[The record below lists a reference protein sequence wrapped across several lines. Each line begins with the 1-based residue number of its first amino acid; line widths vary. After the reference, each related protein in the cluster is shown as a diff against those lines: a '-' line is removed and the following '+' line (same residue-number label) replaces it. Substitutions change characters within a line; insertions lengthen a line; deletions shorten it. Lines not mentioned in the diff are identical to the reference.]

1 MLISLALFR
10 ARSFHIARFKCR
22 RSGEGRPGVV
32 RQLYSAIHYLALP
45 YIFLRLAWRG
55 HRDPGYWERWG
66 ERFGR
71 IPALQGE
78 QQTLWIH
85 AVSVGEVQAAVPLV
99 RALRTG
105 GRDLRIIVTT
115 TTPTGRERV
124 QQALGNTVV
133 HRYAPYDLPGAV
145 RRFLERV
152 RPHLVIIMETELW
165 PNILHQCS
173 RRQIPVLLANA
184 RLSEQSAASYRRIAT
199 TVGRMLASIRCI
211 AAQTRQ
217 DADRLVSL
225 GARAECVRVTGNTKF
240 DVRLP
245 ASLGEEAQVLRRC
258 FGVDRGVWIAAST
271 HEGEELQVLQAF
283 EEVREAMPDS
293 LLVLVPRHPPRAPSV
308 AALARK
314 FGHVTA
320 LRSDSPVSCRDASVF
335 IGDTMGE
342 LPLFYAASDV
352 AFVGGSLVPEG
363 GHNMLEP
370 AALGIPVVFGPYVH
384 DVEEISDRLSEAGAG
399 RRVADQSE
407 LGKAVVEYM
416 LDANLRHVAG
426 QRGREFVKEN
436 RGALNLV
443 MDLVDELMAPATTAA
458 SAGGP
463 A

>member
-1 MLISLALFR
+1 
-10 ARSFHIARFKCR
+10 
-22 RSGEGRPGVV
+22 VV

-71 IPALQGE
+71 MAPLPGD

-99 RALRTG
+99 RALRSG
-105 GRDLRIIVTT
+105 RRDLRILVTT
-115 TTPTGRERV
+115 TTPTGRARV
-124 QQALGNTVV
+124 QQALGDSVL
-133 HRYAPYDLPGAV
+133 HRYAPYDLPGVV

-152 RPHLVIIMETELW
+152 RPRLVIIMETELW
-165 PNILHQCS
+165 PNILHQCA

-184 RLSEQSAASYRRIAT
+184 RLSEQAAASYRRIAT
-199 TVGRMLASIRCI
+199 TAGRMLASVSCI

-217 DADRLVSL
+217 DAVRLVSL
-225 GARAECVRVTGNTKF
+225 GALPERVRVTGNTKF

-245 ASLGEEAQVLRRC
+245 ASLSEEAQVLRRC

-271 HEGEELQVLQAF
+271 HDGEDQQVLQAF
-283 EEVREAMPDS
+283 EQVRAALPDS
-293 LLVLVPRHPPRAPSV
+293 LLVLVPRHPERAPSV

-314 FGHVTA
+314 FGHSPA
-320 LRSDSPVSCRDASVF
+320 IRSQSPASCANASVF
-335 IGDTMGE
+335 IGDSMGE

-352 AFVGGSLVPEG
+352 AFVGGSLVREG

-370 AALGIPVVFGPYVH
+370 AALGLPVIFGPHVY
-384 DVEEISDRLSEAGAG
+384 DVAEISERLIEAGAG
-399 RRVADQSE
+399 KKVNNQTE
-407 LGKAVVEYM
+407 LGAAVVEYM
-416 LDANLRHVAG
+416 HDANLRHVAG

-436 RGALNLV
+436 RGAISLV
-443 MDLVDELMAPATTAA
+443 MELVDELMAQAKPGAC
-458 SAGGP
+458 AGAP
-463 A
+463 T

>member
-1 MLISLALFR
+1 M
-10 ARSFHIARFKCR
+10 
-22 RSGEGRPGVV
+22 V

-71 IPALQGE
+71 IPPLSGD
-78 QQTLWIH
+78 QQTLWVH

-99 RALRTG
+99 RALLAG
-105 GRDLRIIVTT
+105 GRDLRIVVTT
-115 TTPTGRERV
+115 TTPTGHERV
-124 QQALGNTVV
+124 QQALGNSVL

-152 RPHLVIIMETELW
+152 RPQLVIIMETELW

-173 RRQIPVLLANA
+173 RRRIPVLLANA
-184 RLSEQSAASYRRIAT
+184 RLSEQSAASYRRVAT
-199 TVGRMLASIRCI
+199 TAGKMLASISCI

-217 DADRLVSL
+217 DAARLISL
-225 GARAECVRVTGNTKF
+225 GARADRVRVTGNTKF

-245 ASLGEEAQVLRRC
+245 ASLSEEAQVLRRC

-271 HEGEELQVLQAF
+271 HDGEEQQVLQAF
-283 EEVREAMPDS
+283 EQVRKALPDS
-293 LLVLVPRHPPRAPSV
+293 LLVLVPRHPTRAVSV
-308 AALARK
+308 AALVRK

-320 LRSDSPVSCRDASVF
+320 MRSESPVSCADASVF

-352 AFVGGSLVPEG
+352 AFVGGSLVREG

-384 DVEEISDRLSEAGAG
+384 DVAEISDRLLEVGAG
-399 RRVADQSE
+399 RRVNDKDE
-407 LGKAVVEYM
+407 LATAVVEYM
-416 LDANLRHVAG
+416 HDANLRHVAG

-436 RGALNLV
+436 RGALDLV
-443 MDLVDELMAPATTAA
+443 MELVDGIIAPAESAA
-458 SAGGP
+458 SAGEP
-463 A
+463 S

>member
-1 MLISLALFR
+1 
-10 ARSFHIARFKCR
+10 
-22 RSGEGRPGVV
+22 VV

-71 IPALQGE
+71 IPALQGD

-99 RALRTG
+99 RALRSG
-105 GRDLRIIVTT
+105 GRELRIIVTT

-124 QQALGNTVV
+124 QQALGNSVL

-152 RPHLVIIMETELW
+152 RPALVIIMETELW

-173 RRQIPVLLANA
+173 RRKIPVLLANA
-184 RLSEQSAASYRRIAT
+184 RLSEQSAASYRRVAAT
-199 TVGRMLASIRCI
+199 AGRMLASVSCI
-211 AAQTRQ
+211 AAQTQQ
-217 DADRLVSL
+217 DAMRLVSL
-225 GARAECVRVTGNTKF
+225 GARAERVRVTGNTKF

-245 ASLGEEAQVLRRC
+245 ASLSEEAQVLRRC

-271 HEGEELQVLQAF
+271 HDGEEQQVFQAF
-283 EEVREAMPDS
+283 EQVQKALPDS
-293 LLVLVPRHPPRAPSV
+293 LLVLVPRHPERAASV

-320 LRSDSPVSCRDASVF
+320 MRSESPLSCADASVF

-352 AFVGGSLVPEG
+352 AFVGGSLVREG

-384 DVEEISDRLSEAGAG
+384 DVAEISDRLMEAGAG
-399 RRVADQSE
+399 RKIDDKVQ
-407 LGKAVVEYM
+407 LGSAVVEYM
-416 LDANLRHVAG
+416 QDANLRHVAG
-426 QRGREFVKEN
+426 QRGRAFVKEN

-443 MDLVDELMAPATTAA
+443 MELVDELMSPSQSTAR
-458 SAGGP
+458 AGVP
-463 A
+463 S

>member
-1 MLISLALFR
+1 M
-10 ARSFHIARFKCR
+10 
-22 RSGEGRPGVV
+22 V

-71 IPALQGE
+71 IPPLSGD
-78 QQTLWIH
+78 QQTLWVH

-99 RALRTG
+99 RALLAG
-105 GRDLRIIVTT
+105 GRDLRIVVTT
-115 TTPTGRERV
+115 TTPTGHERV
-124 QQALGNTVV
+124 QQALGNSVV

-152 RPHLVIIMETELW
+152 RPQLVIIMETELW

-173 RRQIPVLLANA
+173 RRRIPVLLANA
-184 RLSEQSAASYRRIAT
+184 RLSEQSAASYRRVAT
-199 TVGRMLASIRCI
+199 TAGKMLASISCI

-217 DADRLVSL
+217 DAARLISL
-225 GARAECVRVTGNTKF
+225 GARADRVRVTGNTKF

-245 ASLGEEAQVLRRC
+245 ASLSEEAQVLRRC

-271 HEGEELQVLQAF
+271 HDGEEQQVLQAF
-283 EEVREAMPDS
+283 EQVRKALPDS
-293 LLVLVPRHPPRAPSV
+293 LLVLVPRHPTRAVSV
-308 AALARK
+308 AALVRK

-320 LRSDSPVSCRDASVF
+320 MRSESPVSCADASVF

-352 AFVGGSLVPEG
+352 AFVGGSLVREG

-384 DVEEISDRLSEAGAG
+384 DVAEISDRLLEVGAG
-399 RRVADQSE
+399 RRVNDKDE
-407 LGKAVVEYM
+407 LATAVVEYM
-416 LDANLRHVAG
+416 HDANLRHVAG
-426 QRGREFVKEN
+426 QRGSEFVKEN
-436 RGALNLV
+436 RGALDLV
-443 MDLVDELMAPATTAA
+443 MELVDGIIAPTKSAA

-463 A
+463 S

>member
-1 MLISLALFR
+1 M
-10 ARSFHIARFKCR
+10 
-22 RSGEGRPGVV
+22 V

-71 IPALQGE
+71 IPPLTGD
-78 QQTLWIH
+78 QQTLWVH

-99 RALRTG
+99 RALLAG
-105 GRDLRIIVTT
+105 GRELRIVVTT
-115 TTPTGRERV
+115 TTPTGHERV
-124 QQALGNTVV
+124 QQALGNSVL

-152 RPHLVIIMETELW
+152 RPQLVIIMETELW

-173 RRQIPVLLANA
+173 RRRIPVLLANA
-184 RLSEQSAASYRRIAT
+184 RLSEQSAASYRRVAT
-199 TVGRMLASIRCI
+199 TAGKMLSSISCI

-217 DADRLVSL
+217 DAARLISL
-225 GARAECVRVTGNTKF
+225 GARADRVRVTGNTKF

-245 ASLGEEAQVLRRC
+245 ASLSEEAQVLRRC

-271 HEGEELQVLQAF
+271 HDGEEQQVLQAF
-283 EEVREAMPDS
+283 EQVRKAMPDS
-293 LLVLVPRHPPRAPSV
+293 LLVLVPRHPTRAVSV
-308 AALARK
+308 AALVRK

-320 LRSDSPVSCRDASVF
+320 MRSESPVSCADASVF

-352 AFVGGSLVPEG
+352 AFVGGSLVREG

-384 DVEEISDRLSEAGAG
+384 DVAEISERLLEVAAG
-399 RRVADQSE
+399 RRVNDKDE
-407 LGKAVVEYM
+407 LATAVVEYM
-416 LDANLRHVAG
+416 HDANLRHVAG

-436 RGALNLV
+436 RGALDLV
-443 MDLVDELMAPATTAA
+443 MELVDGIIAPAKSAA
-458 SAGGP
+458 SAGEP
-463 A
+463 S

>member
-1 MLISLALFR
+1 
-10 ARSFHIARFKCR
+10 
-22 RSGEGRPGVV
+22 V

-71 IPALQGE
+71 IPPLSGD
-78 QQTLWIH
+78 QQTLWVH

-99 RALRTG
+99 RALLAG
-105 GRDLRIIVTT
+105 GRDLRIVVTT
-115 TTPTGRERV
+115 TTPTGHERV
-124 QQALGNTVV
+124 QQALGNGVV

-152 RPHLVIIMETELW
+152 RPQLVIIMETELW

-173 RRQIPVLLANA
+173 RGRIPVLLANA
-184 RLSEQSAASYRRIAT
+184 RLSEQSAASYRRVAT
-199 TVGRMLASIRCI
+199 TAGKMLASISCI

-217 DADRLVSL
+217 DAARLISL
-225 GARAECVRVTGNTKF
+225 GARADRVRVTGNTKF

-245 ASLGEEAQVLRRC
+245 ASLSEEAQVLRRC

-271 HEGEELQVLQAF
+271 HDGEEQQVLQAF
-283 EEVREAMPDS
+283 EQVCKALPDS
-293 LLVLVPRHPPRAPSV
+293 LLVLVPRHPTRAVSV
-308 AALARK
+308 AALVRK

-320 LRSDSPVSCRDASVF
+320 MRSESPVSCADASVF

-352 AFVGGSLVPEG
+352 AFVGGSLVREG

-384 DVEEISDRLSEAGAG
+384 DVAEISDRLLEVGAG
-399 RRVADQSE
+399 RRVNDKDE
-407 LGKAVVEYM
+407 LATAVVEYM
-416 LDANLRHVAG
+416 HDANLRHVAG
-426 QRGREFVKEN
+426 QRGSEFVKEN
-436 RGALNLV
+436 RGALDLV
-443 MDLVDELMAPATTAA
+443 MELVDGIIAPTKSAA

-463 A
+463 S

>member
-1 MLISLALFR
+1 M
-10 ARSFHIARFKCR
+10 
-22 RSGEGRPGVV
+22 V

-71 IPALQGE
+71 IPPLSGD
-78 QQTLWIH
+78 QQTLWVH

-99 RALRTG
+99 RALLAG
-105 GRDLRIIVTT
+105 GRDLRIVVTT
-115 TTPTGRERV
+115 TTPTGHERV
-124 QQALGNTVV
+124 QQALGNSVV

-152 RPHLVIIMETELW
+152 RPQLVIIMETELW

-173 RRQIPVLLANA
+173 RRRIPVLLANA
-184 RLSEQSAASYRRIAT
+184 RLSEQSAASYRRVAT
-199 TVGRMLASIRCI
+199 TAGKMLASISCI

-217 DADRLVSL
+217 DAARLISL
-225 GARAECVRVTGNTKF
+225 GARADRVRVTGNTKF

-245 ASLGEEAQVLRRC
+245 ASLSEEAQVLRRC

-271 HEGEELQVLQAF
+271 HDGEEQQVLQAF
-283 EEVREAMPDS
+283 EQVCKALPDS
-293 LLVLVPRHPPRAPSV
+293 LLVLVPRHPTRAVSV
-308 AALARK
+308 AALVRK

-320 LRSDSPVSCRDASVF
+320 MRSESPVSCAHASVF

-352 AFVGGSLVPEG
+352 AFVGGSLVREG

-384 DVEEISDRLSEAGAG
+384 DVAEISDRLLEVGAG
-399 RRVADQSE
+399 RRVNDKNE
-407 LGKAVVEYM
+407 LATAVVEYM
-416 LDANLRHVAG
+416 HDANLRHVAG

-436 RGALNLV
+436 RGALDLV
-443 MDLVDELMAPATTAA
+443 MELVDGIIAPAESAA
-458 SAGGP
+458 STGEP
-463 A
+463 S

>member
-1 MLISLALFR
+1 
-10 ARSFHIARFKCR
+10 
-22 RSGEGRPGVV
+22 VV
-32 RQLYSAIHYLALP
+32 RQLYSALHYLALP

-71 IPALQGE
+71 IPPLSGE

-99 RALRTG
+99 RALRSG
-105 GRDLRIIVTT
+105 GRDLRIVVTT
-115 TTPTGRERV
+115 TTPTGQERV
-124 QQALGNTVV
+124 RQALGNSVL

-152 RPHLVIIMETELW
+152 RPRLVIIMETELW
-165 PNILHQCS
+165 PNILHQCA
-173 RRQIPVLLANA
+173 RRGIPVLLANA
-184 RLSEQSAASYRRIAT
+184 RLSEQSAASYRRVAT
-199 TVGRMLASIRCI
+199 TAGRMLASISCI

-217 DADRLVSL
+217 DAMRLVSL
-225 GARAECVRVTGNTKF
+225 GARPDRVRVTGNTKF

-245 ASLGEEAQVLRRC
+245 ASLSEEAQVLRRC

-271 HEGEELQVLQAF
+271 HDGEEQQVLQAF
-283 EEVREAMPDS
+283 ETVQEALPDS
-293 LLVLVPRHPPRAPSV
+293 LLVLVPRHPERAAPV

-314 FGHVTA
+314 LGHVTA
-320 LRSDSPVSCRDASVF
+320 MRSESPVSCGHASVF

-370 AALGIPVVFGPYVH
+370 AALGIPVVFGPHVH
-384 DVEEISDRLSEAGAG
+384 DVAEISERLMEAGAG
-399 RRVADQSE
+399 RKVADNRA
-407 LGKAVVEYM
+407 LATAVVEY
-416 LDANLRHVAG
+416 LNDANLRHVTG
-426 QRGREFVKEN
+426 QRGRQFVKEN

-443 MDLVDELMAPATTAA
+443 MELVDELMAPAV
-458 SAGGP
+458 SAGAP
-463 A
+463 S

>member
-1 MLISLALFR
+1 M
-10 ARSFHIARFKCR
+10 
-22 RSGEGRPGVV
+22 V
-32 RQLYSAIHYLALP
+32 RQLYSALHYLALP

-71 IPALQGE
+71 VPRLSGDR
-78 QQTLWIH
+78 QTLWIH

-99 RALRTG
+99 RALRSE
-105 GRDLRIIVTT
+105 GRDFRIVVTT

-124 QQALGNTVV
+124 RQALGNSVL

-152 RPHLVIIMETELW
+152 RPRLVIIMETELW
-165 PNILHQCS
+165 PNTLHQCS
-173 RRQIPVLLANA
+173 RRGIPVLLANA
-184 RLSEQSAASYRRIAT
+184 RLSEQSAASYRRVAT
-199 TVGRMLASIRCI
+199 TAGRMLASISCI
-211 AAQTRQ
+211 AAQTQR
-217 DADRLVSL
+217 DAVRLVSL
-225 GARAECVRVTGNTKF
+225 GAPPERVRVTGNTKF

-245 ASLGEEAQVLRRC
+245 ASLSEEAQVLRRC

-271 HEGEELQVLQAF
+271 HDGEEQQVLQAF
-283 EEVREAMPDS
+283 ETVQRALPDS
-293 LLVLVPRHPPRAPSV
+293 LLVLVPRHPERAASV

-320 LRSDSPVSCRDASVF
+320 LRSESPVSCADARVF

-370 AALGIPVVFGPYVH
+370 AALGIPVVFGPHVH
-384 DVEEISDRLSEAGAG
+384 DVAEISERLMEAGAG
-399 RRVADQSE
+399 RRVNNKSE
-407 LGKAVVEYM
+407 LGMAVVEY
-416 LDANLRHVAG
+416 LHDANLRHVTG
-426 QRGREFVKEN
+426 QRGSEFVKQN

-443 MDLVDELMAPATTAA
+443 MELVDELLAPAIPAA
-458 SAGGP
+458 SVGVSS
-463 A
+463 

>member
-1 MLISLALFR
+1 M
-10 ARSFHIARFKCR
+10 
-22 RSGEGRPGVV
+22 V

-71 IPALQGE
+71 IPPLSGD
-78 QQTLWIH
+78 QQTLWVH

-99 RALRTG
+99 RALLAG
-105 GRDLRIIVTT
+105 GRDLRIVVTT
-115 TTPTGRERV
+115 TTPTGHERV
-124 QQALGNTVV
+124 QQALGNSVL

-152 RPHLVIIMETELW
+152 RPQLVIIMETELW

-173 RRQIPVLLANA
+173 RRRIPVLLANA
-184 RLSEQSAASYRRIAT
+184 RLSEQSAASYRRVAT
-199 TVGRMLASIRCI
+199 TAGKMLASIGCI

-217 DADRLVSL
+217 DAARLISL
-225 GARAECVRVTGNTKF
+225 GARADRVRVTGNTKF

-245 ASLGEEAQVLRRC
+245 ASLSEEAQVLRRC

-271 HEGEELQVLQAF
+271 HDGEEQQVLQAF
-283 EEVREAMPDS
+283 EQVRKAMPDS
-293 LLVLVPRHPPRAPSV
+293 LLVLVPRHPARAASV
-308 AALARK
+308 AALVRK

-320 LRSDSPVSCRDASVF
+320 MRSESPVSCADASVF

-352 AFVGGSLVPEG
+352 AFVGGSLVREG

-384 DVEEISDRLSEAGAG
+384 DVAEISERLLEVAAG
-399 RRVADQSE
+399 RRVNDKDE
-407 LGKAVVEYM
+407 LATAVVEYM
-416 LDANLRHVAG
+416 HDANLRHVAG

-436 RGALNLV
+436 RGALDLV
-443 MDLVDELMAPATTAA
+443 MELVDGIIAPAKSAA
-458 SAGGP
+458 SAGEP
-463 A
+463 S

>member
-1 MLISLALFR
+1 M
-10 ARSFHIARFKCR
+10 
-22 RSGEGRPGVV
+22 V

-71 IPALQGE
+71 IPALQGD

-99 RALRTG
+99 RALRSG
-105 GRDLRIIVTT
+105 GRDLRIVVTT

-124 QQALGNTVV
+124 HQALGTSVL

-145 RRFLERV
+145 RRFLERA
-152 RPHLVIIMETELW
+152 RPDLVIIMETELW
-165 PNILHQCS
+165 PNILHQCC
-173 RRQIPVLLANA
+173 RRKIPVLLANA

-199 TVGRMLASIRCI
+199 TAARMLASVSCI
-211 AAQTRQ
+211 AAQTQQ
-217 DADRLVSL
+217 DAARLVSL
-225 GARAECVRVTGNTKF
+225 GARAERVRVTGNTKF

-245 ASLGEEAQVLRRC
+245 ASLSEEAQVLRRC

-271 HEGEELQVLQAF
+271 HDGEEQQVLKAF
-283 EEVREAMPDS
+283 EQVQKVLPDS
-293 LLVLVPRHPPRAPSV
+293 LLVLVPRHPERAASV
-308 AALARK
+308 AALAKRC
-314 FGHVTA
+314 GHVTA
-320 LRSDSPVSCRDASVF
+320 MRSDSPLSCVEASVF

-352 AFVGGSLVPEG
+352 AFVGGSLVREG

-384 DVEEISDRLSEAGAG
+384 DVAEISDRLTEAGAG
-399 RRVADQSE
+399 RQVDDQSA
-407 LGKAVVEYM
+407 LGTAVVEYM
-416 LDANLRHVAG
+416 QDANLRHVAG
-426 QRGREFVKEN
+426 QRGREFVKNN

-443 MDLVDELMAPATTAA
+443 MELVDELMAPSQSGAHAGAT
-458 SAGGP
+458 P
-463 A
+463 

>member
-1 MLISLALFR
+1 
-10 ARSFHIARFKCR
+10 
-22 RSGEGRPGVV
+22 
-32 RQLYSAIHYLALP
+32 
-45 YIFLRLAWRG
+45 
-55 HRDPGYWERWG
+55 
-66 ERFGR
+66 
-71 IPALQGE
+71 
-78 QQTLWIH
+78 
-85 AVSVGEVQAAVPLV
+85 VGEVQAAVPLV
-99 RALRTG
+99 RALLAG

-115 TTPTGRERV
+115 TTPTGHERV
-124 QQALGNTVV
+124 QQALGNTVL

-173 RRQIPVLLANA
+173 RRQIPVMLANA
-184 RLSEQSAASYRRIAT
+184 RLSEQSAASYLRIAG

-211 AAQTRQ
+211 AAQTGQ
-217 DADRLVSL
+217 DATRLIAL
-225 GARAECVRVTGNTKF
+225 GAIAERVRVTGNTKF

-245 ASLGEEAQVLRRC
+245 ASLSEEAQVLRRC

-283 EEVREAMPDS
+283 EQVREAMPDS
-293 LLVLVPRHPPRAPSV
+293 LLVLVPRHPPRSASV
-308 AALARK
+308 ATLARK
-314 FGHVTA
+314 FGHVTTM
-320 LRSDSPVSCRDASVF
+320 RSESPQSCAQASVF

-384 DVEEISDRLSEAGAG
+384 DVAEISDRLIEAGAG
-399 RRVADQSE
+399 RRVEDKSE

-416 LDANLRHVAG
+416 HDANLRHVAG

-436 RGALNLV
+436 RGALELV
-443 MDLVDELMAPATTAA
+443 MTLVDELLTPSVAA
-458 SAGGP
+458 SVGGS

>member
-1 MLISLALFR
+1 M
-10 ARSFHIARFKCR
+10 
-22 RSGEGRPGVV
+22 V

-71 IPALQGE
+71 IPPLSGD
-78 QQTLWIH
+78 QQTLWVH

-99 RALRTG
+99 RALLAG
-105 GRDLRIIVTT
+105 GRDLRIVVTT
-115 TTPTGRERV
+115 TTPTGHERV
-124 QQALGNTVV
+124 QQALGNSVV

-152 RPHLVIIMETELW
+152 RPQLVIIMETELW

-173 RRQIPVLLANA
+173 RRRIPVLLANA
-184 RLSEQSAASYRRIAT
+184 RLSEQSAASYRRVAT
-199 TVGRMLASIRCI
+199 TAGKMLASISCI

-217 DADRLVSL
+217 DAARLISL
-225 GARAECVRVTGNTKF
+225 GARADRVQVTGNTKF

-245 ASLGEEAQVLRRC
+245 ASLSEEAQVLRRC

-271 HEGEELQVLQAF
+271 HDGEEQQVLQAF
-283 EEVREAMPDS
+283 EQVCKALPDS
-293 LLVLVPRHPPRAPSV
+293 LLVLVPRHPTRAVSV
-308 AALARK
+308 AALVRK

-320 LRSDSPVSCRDASVF
+320 MRSESPVSCADASVF

-352 AFVGGSLVPEG
+352 AFVGGSLVREG

-384 DVEEISDRLSEAGAG
+384 DVAEISDRLLEVGAG
-399 RRVADQSE
+399 RRVNDKDE
-407 LGKAVVEYM
+407 LATAVVEYM
-416 LDANLRHVAG
+416 HDANLRHVAG

-436 RGALNLV
+436 RGALDLV
-443 MDLVDELMAPATTAA
+443 MELVDGIIAPAESAA
-458 SAGGP
+458 SAGEP
-463 A
+463 S

>member
-1 MLISLALFR
+1 M
-10 ARSFHIARFKCR
+10 
-22 RSGEGRPGVV
+22 V

-71 IPALQGE
+71 IPPLSGD
-78 QQTLWIH
+78 QQTLWVH

-99 RALRTG
+99 RALLAG
-105 GRDLRIIVTT
+105 GRDLRIVVTT
-115 TTPTGRERV
+115 TTPTGHERV
-124 QQALGNTVV
+124 QQALGNSVV

-152 RPHLVIIMETELW
+152 RPQLVIIMETELW

-173 RRQIPVLLANA
+173 RGRIPVLLANA
-184 RLSEQSAASYRRIAT
+184 RLSEQSAASYRRVAT
-199 TVGRMLASIRCI
+199 TAGKMLASISCI

-217 DADRLVSL
+217 DAARLISL
-225 GARAECVRVTGNTKF
+225 GARADRVRVTGNTKF

-245 ASLGEEAQVLRRC
+245 ASLSEEAQVLRRC

-271 HEGEELQVLQAF
+271 HDGEEQQVLQAF
-283 EEVREAMPDS
+283 EQVRKALPDS
-293 LLVLVPRHPPRAPSV
+293 LLVLVPRHPTRAVSV
-308 AALARK
+308 AALVRK

-320 LRSDSPVSCRDASVF
+320 MRSESPVSCADASVF

-352 AFVGGSLVPEG
+352 AFVGGSLVREG

-384 DVEEISDRLSEAGAG
+384 DVAEISDRLLEVGAG
-399 RRVADQSE
+399 RRVNDKDE
-407 LGKAVVEYM
+407 LATAVVEYM
-416 LDANLRHVAG
+416 HDANLRHVAG
-426 QRGREFVKEN
+426 QRGSEFVKEN
-436 RGALNLV
+436 RGALDLV
-443 MDLVDELMAPATTAA
+443 MELVDGIIAPTKSAA

-463 A
+463 S

>member
-1 MLISLALFR
+1 M
-10 ARSFHIARFKCR
+10 
-22 RSGEGRPGVV
+22 V

-71 IPALQGE
+71 VPVLPGDQK
-78 QQTLWIH
+78 TLWVH

-99 RALRTG
+99 RALLAG

-115 TTPTGRERV
+115 TTPTGHERV
-124 QQALGNTVV
+124 QQALGNTVL

-145 RRFLERV
+145 RRFLQRV

-173 RRQIPVLLANA
+173 CRQIPVLLANA
-184 RLSEQSAASYRRIAT
+184 RLSEQSAASYRRIAS

-217 DADRLVSL
+217 DATRLIAL
-225 GARAECVRVTGNTKF
+225 GAIAERVRVTGNTKF

-245 ASLGEEAQVLRRC
+245 ASLTEEAQVLRRC

-283 EEVREAMPDS
+283 EHVREAMPDS
-293 LLVLVPRHPPRAPSV
+293 LLVLVPRHPPRSASV
-308 AALARK
+308 VALARK
-314 FGHVTA
+314 FGHVTTT
-320 LRSDSPVSCRDASVF
+320 RSESPQSCTQASVF

-384 DVEEISDRLSEAGAG
+384 DVAEISDRLIEAGAG
-399 RRVADQSE
+399 RRVEDKTE

-416 LDANLRHVAG
+416 HDANLRHVAG
-426 QRGREFVKEN
+426 QRGRAFVKDN
-436 RGALNLV
+436 RGALELV
-443 MDLVDELMAPATTAA
+443 MTLVDELLAPSVAA
-458 SAGGP
+458 SVGGS

>member
-1 MLISLALFR
+1 
-10 ARSFHIARFKCR
+10 
-22 RSGEGRPGVV
+22 V

-71 IPALQGE
+71 IPPLSGD
-78 QQTLWIH
+78 QQTLWVH

-99 RALRTG
+99 RALLAG
-105 GRDLRIIVTT
+105 GRDLRIVVTT
-115 TTPTGRERV
+115 TTPTGHERV
-124 QQALGNTVV
+124 QQALGNGVV

-152 RPHLVIIMETELW
+152 RPQLVIIMETELW

-173 RRQIPVLLANA
+173 RRRIPVLLANA
-184 RLSEQSAASYRRIAT
+184 RLSEQSAASYRRVAT
-199 TVGRMLASIRCI
+199 TAGKMLASISCI

-217 DADRLVSL
+217 DAARLISL
-225 GARAECVRVTGNTKF
+225 GARADRVRVTGNTKF

-245 ASLGEEAQVLRRC
+245 ASLSEEAQVLRRC

-271 HEGEELQVLQAF
+271 HDGEEQQVLQAF
-283 EEVREAMPDS
+283 EQVCKALPDS
-293 LLVLVPRHPPRAPSV
+293 LLVLVPRHPTRAVSV
-308 AALARK
+308 AALVRK

-320 LRSDSPVSCRDASVF
+320 MRSESPVSCADASVF

-352 AFVGGSLVPEG
+352 AFVGGSLVREG

-384 DVEEISDRLSEAGAG
+384 DVAEISDRLLEVGAG
-399 RRVADQSE
+399 RRVNDKDE
-407 LGKAVVEYM
+407 LATAVVEYM
-416 LDANLRHVAG
+416 HDANLRHVAG
-426 QRGREFVKEN
+426 QRGSEFVKEN
-436 RGALNLV
+436 RGALDLV
-443 MDLVDELMAPATTAA
+443 MELVDGIIAPTKSAA

-463 A
+463 S

>member
-1 MLISLALFR
+1 M
-10 ARSFHIARFKCR
+10 
-22 RSGEGRPGVV
+22 V
-32 RQLYSAIHYLALP
+32 RQLYSAIHYLAMP

-55 HRDPGYWERWG
+55 QRDRGYWERWG

-71 IPALQGE
+71 IPALPGDQK
-78 QQTLWIH
+78 TLWVH

-99 RALRTG
+99 RALLAG

-115 TTPTGRERV
+115 TTPTGHERV
-124 QQALGNTVV
+124 QQALGNTVL

-152 RPHLVIIMETELW
+152 RPDLVIIMETELW

-173 RRQIPVLLANA
+173 RRQIPVMLANA
-184 RLSEQSAASYRRIAT
+184 RLSEQSAASYLRVAG

-211 AAQTRQ
+211 AAQTGQ
-217 DADRLVSL
+217 DATRLIAL
-225 GARAECVRVTGNTKF
+225 GAIAERVRVTGNTKF

-245 ASLGEEAQVLRRC
+245 ASLSEEAQVLRRC

-283 EEVREAMPDS
+283 EQVREAMPDS
-293 LLVLVPRHPPRAPSV
+293 LLVLVPRHPPRSASV
-308 AALARK
+308 ASLARK
-314 FGHVTA
+314 FGHVTTM
-320 LRSDSPVSCRDASVF
+320 RSESPQSCAQASVF

-384 DVEEISDRLSEAGAG
+384 DVAEISDRLIEAGAG
-399 RRVADQSE
+399 RRVENKSE
-407 LGKAVVEYM
+407 LGNAVVEYM
-416 LDANLRHVAG
+416 HDANLRHVAG

-436 RGALNLV
+436 RGALELV
-443 MDLVDELMAPATTAA
+443 MALVDELIAPTVTA
-458 SAGGP
+458 SAGRS

>member
-1 MLISLALFR
+1 
-10 ARSFHIARFKCR
+10 
-22 RSGEGRPGVV
+22 VV

-71 IPALQGE
+71 IPELPGG

-99 RALRTG
+99 RALRAG
-105 GRDLRIIVTT
+105 GRSLRIVVTT
-115 TTPTGRERV
+115 TTPTGHERV
-124 QQALGNTVV
+124 QQALGDSVV

-152 RPHLVIIMETELW
+152 HPQLVIIMETELW

-184 RLSEQSAASYRRIAT
+184 RLSEQSAASYRRVSVTA
-199 TVGRMLASIRCI
+199 GRMLASIRCI
-211 AAQTRQ
+211 AAQTRC
-217 DADRLVSL
+217 DATRLIAL
-225 GARAECVRVTGNTKF
+225 GARPERVHVTGNTKF

-245 ASLGEEAQVLRRC
+245 ASLSEEAQVLRRC

-271 HEGEELQVLQAF
+271 HEGEELQVLRAF
-283 EEVREAMPDS
+283 EQVREAMPDS
-293 LLVLVPRHPPRAPSV
+293 LLVLVPRHPPRAASV

-314 FGHVTA
+314 FGHLTA
-320 LRSDSPVSCRDASVF
+320 VRSESPVSCADASVF

-352 AFVGGSLVPEG
+352 AFVGGSLVAEG

-370 AALGIPVVFGPYVH
+370 AALGIPVVFGPHVH
-384 DVEEISDRLSEAGAG
+384 DVAEISDRLMAAGAG
-399 RRVADQSE
+399 RRVEDKSE

-416 LDANLRHVAG
+416 ADANLRHVAG
-426 QRGREFVKEN
+426 QRGRDFVKEN
-436 RGALNLV
+436 RGALKLV
-443 MDLVDELMAPATTAA
+443 MALVDELMAPSGVAV
-458 SAGGP
+458 SPGGP
-463 A
+463 T